1 MRKPSLPAKVVF
13 FCGHESPYGFAH
25 LAPILQE
32 QRFRVMAVVIATEA
46 RWDHFRQALTGSPRP
61 RASAWSRRL
70 KRLARNVS
78 YRYVA
83 SAVRDRI
90 AALHPGPSSTER
102 LLGLCKVPVWPE
114 FDVNAPAF
122 LERLRT
128 SEPDL
133 LVCAAYPQIF
143 QRPLLEAAKHG
154 AVNFHPSL
162 LPRCRGAHP
171 IFWAIASGETES
183 AVSCHYMTERVDEG
197 DVICQIPFPIGPDET
212 YSCVYGKA
220 LSLVPDLI
228 TRLGDFIEDP
238 SARPFPQDSSRA
250 TVFRNERAI
259 HLSLFW
265 SKQAALEIYNLVR
278 AAEGSASCWVAGRQL
293 FVEACSVSPTNRNL
307 TNGVRVPNGT
317 IVDTRDGI
325 SIKVADGVVT
335 VTKWSVDPEADLGL
349 EIGQILP

>member
-46 RWDHFRQALTGSPRP
+46 RWNHFRQVLTGSPRP
-61 RASAWSRRL
+61 GASARSRRP
-70 KRLARNVS
+70 KRLSRNFS

-83 SAVRDRI
+83 RAVRDRI
-90 AALHPGPSSTER
+90 AALHPGPSPTDR
-102 LLGLCKVPVWPE
+102 LLRICKVPVWSE

-143 QRPLLEAAKHG
+143 QRPLLEAPGHG
-154 AVNFHPSL
+154 AVNSHPSL

-171 IFWAIASGETES
+171 IFWAIASGETE
-183 AVSCHYMTERVDEG
+183 AGVTCHYMTERVDEG
-197 DVICQIPFPIGPDET
+197 DVIFQIPFPISPDDT
-212 YSCVYGKA
+212 YSRVYCKA
-220 LSLVPDLI
+220 LSLIPDLI

-238 SARPFPQDSSRA
+238 SARPFSQDHSRA

-265 SKQAALEIYNLVR
+265 SWQAASEIYNLVR
-278 AAEGSASCWVAGRQL
+278 AAEGSAFCWVGERQL
-293 FVEACSVSPTNRNL
+293 FVKACSVSPTNRNL

-335 VTKWSVDPEADLGL
+335 VTKWSVHPEAGLGF
-349 EIGQILP
+349 EIGQVLP